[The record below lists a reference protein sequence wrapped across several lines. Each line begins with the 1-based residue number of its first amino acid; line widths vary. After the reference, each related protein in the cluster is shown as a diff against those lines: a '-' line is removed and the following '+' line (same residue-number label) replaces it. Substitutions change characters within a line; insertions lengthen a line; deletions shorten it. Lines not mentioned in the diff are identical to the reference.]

1 MLGLIMLVLSWNEA
15 TFTQW
20 MSLAHTEETVGE
32 FMNRTSRG
40 SLLNLD
46 DMDETSSVQGDEIG
60 LLSSK
65 VVDVPSQ
72 KPRRCAVNRFW
83 QHSPLR

>member
-32 FMNRTSRG
+32 FMNRTSGG

-65 VVDVPSQ
+65 VVDVPRFELGASTM
-72 KPRRCAVNRFW
+72 PR
-83 QHSPLR
+83 